1 MRWLFLA
8 LVVAVFLTS
17 SSVNG
22 GPALSKRDTTTETV
36 TEEEERV
43 CAWIEDLDDEINS
56 MRNRGV
62 IASWNYE
69 SNITDENQ
77 RISNDVS
84 AEMAKEFKVSSC
96 S

>member
-1 MRWLFLA
+1 MRWLFLT

-17 SSVNG
+17 SSVKG

-36 TEEEERV
+36 AEEEERV
-43 CAWIEDLDDEINS
+43 CAWIDDLDDEINS
-56 MRNRGV
+56 MRNKGV

-84 AEMAKEFKVSSC
+84 AEIAKEFKVSSWN
-96 S
+96 